1 MKKRIWNE
9 ILKLIGLD
17 KNYVEKQIET
27 TKIKLNDFYI
37 GYQHFVIL
45 ELIGDDLIV
54 FNKII
59 SLIVEKQLNI
69 YWFASYR
76 LLEDSQDLLQFNK
89 NETLF
94 VLIG

>member
-17 KNYVEKQIET
+17 KNPIDKQLET

-45 ELIGDDLIV
+45 ELIGDDLIIS
-54 FNKII
+54 NKII
-59 SLIVEKQLNI
+59 SLIVKNHLNI
-69 YWFASYR
+69 YWFPSYR
-76 LLEDSQDLLQFNK
+76 LLEESQDLLQNSK